1 MNRRPDWA
9 ARMYRM
15 IEDHRRAPFDWSTH
29 NCGLFVV
36 RVTDAMT
43 DNARAYL
50 VREHIHDEASAK
62 AMIAEYGGL
71 EGVVTRFMGEPEPI
85 GARPRRGDVVLFDG
99 GEGDAVGI
107 VDRQI
112 VAVGEGGLRLVPLT
126 EAKRVWR
133 V

>member
-1 MNRRPDWA
+1 
-9 ARMYRM
+9 MYAM
-15 IEDHRRAPFDWSTH
+15 FEEQLHAPFDWSTH
-29 NCGLFVV
+29 NCGMFVV

-43 DNARAYL
+43 DNARSYL

-62 AMIAEYGGL
+62 AMIESCGGL

-85 GARPRRGDVVLFDG
+85 GTRPRRGDVVLFDG
-99 GEGDAVGI
+99 GDGESVGI

-112 VAVGEGGLRLVPLT
+112 VSVGEGGLRRVPLK